1 MRSFSRALAFGGTG
15 FIGRHLVAHLEDQ
28 AIQTVAVGR
37 EGLAGAPEA
46 WKVVQAD
53 LDRLDIAKLF
63 AEHEPDV
70 VFHLANTSL
79 VPASMTAPFEDL
91 LANAGTTVA
100 VLEALRKMTSPPL
113 LVFVSSAAVYGTA
126 ETVPMDEDHPLHPVS
141 PYGVSKLASEQY
153 IRLYSELHGL
163 SAVSARPF
171 SVYGPRQRKLVV
183 YDLLRRLAEG
193 EDPLRVAGSPD
204 LSRDFV
210 WVGDAVKGL
219 LTLAHEAPAE
229 GEAYNLASGVETTLG
244 ELVELLIEQVGGVQ
258 RAEFSGAV
266 RAGDP
271 WRWVGDPSRAQA
283 LGVACDTPL
292 AAGLQLT
299 AEWLLRETI
308 S

>member
-1 MRSFSRALAFGGTG
+1 MRTFSRALALGGTG
-15 FIGRHLVAHLEDQ
+15 FIGRHLVAHLEDE

-46 WKVVQAD
+46 WKVVQSE
-53 LDRLDIAKLF
+53 LDQLNIAELF
-63 AEHEPDV
+63 SEHQPDV

-79 VPASMTAPFEDL
+79 VPASVTAPFEDL
-91 LANAGTTVA
+91 VANAGTTVA
-100 VLEALRKMTSPPL
+100 VLEALRKMNTPPL
-113 LVFVSSAAVYGTA
+113 LVFVSSAAVYGSA
-126 ETVPMDEDHPLHPVS
+126 MTVPMAEDHPLHPVS

-163 SAVSARPF
+163 NALTARPF

-183 YDLLRRLAEG
+183 YDLLRRLAHG
-193 EDPLRVAGSPD
+193 EDPLRIAGSPEV
-204 LSRDFV
+204 SRDFV

-219 LTLAHEAPAE
+219 VTLAREAPAE
-229 GEAYNLASGVETTLG
+229 GEAYNIASGVETTLG
-244 ELVELLIEQVGGVQ
+244 ELADLLIEATGGAQ
-258 RAEFSGAV
+258 RAEFSGVV
-266 RAGDP
+266 RPGDP

-292 AAGLQLT
+292 AAGLTLT

>member
-46 WKVVQAD
+46 WKVVQSD
-53 LDRLDIAKLF
+53 LDKLDISELF
-63 AEHEPDV
+63 AEHDPDV

-79 VPASMTAPFEDL
+79 VPASVTAPFEDL
-91 LANAGTTVA
+91 VANAGTTVA
-100 VLEALRKMTSPPL
+100 VLEALRKMNTPPL
-113 LVFVSSAAVYGTA
+113 LVFVSSAAVYGSA
-126 ETVPMDEDHPLHPVS
+126 ETVPMDEEHPLHPVS

-153 IRLYSELHGL
+153 IRLYAEMHGL
-163 SAVSARPF
+163 PAVTARPF

-183 YDLLRRLAEG
+183 YDLLRRLAQG
-193 EDPLRVAGSPD
+193 EDPLRVSGSPD
-204 LSRDFV
+204 VSRDFV
-210 WVGDAVKGL
+210 WVGDAVKAL
-219 LTLAHEAPAE
+219 LALAIRAPAE
-229 GEAYNLASGVETTLG
+229 GEAYNIASGVETTLG
-244 ELVELLIEQVGGVQ
+244 ELVELLIEQVGGAQ
-258 RAEFSGAV
+258 RAEFSGVV
-266 RAGDP
+266 RPGDP
-271 WRWVGDPSRAQA
+271 WRWVGDDSRART

-292 AAGLQLT
+292 EAGLKLT

>member
-1 MRSFSRALAFGGTG
+1 MRSFSRALALGGTG
-15 FIGRHLVAHLEDQ
+15 FIGRHLVAHLEGE

-46 WKVVQAD
+46 WKVVQSELGD
-53 LDRLDIAKLF
+53 LDMSELF

-70 VFHLANTSL
+70 VFHLANTAL
-79 VPASMTAPFEDL
+79 VPTSMIAPFEDL

-100 VLEALRKMTSPPL
+100 VLEALRKMTRPPL

-126 ETVPMDEDHPLHPVS
+126 ETVPMAEDHPLHPIS

-163 SAVSARPF
+163 RAVTARPF
-171 SVYGPRQRKLVV
+171 SVYGPRQRKLVI
-183 YDLLRRLAEG
+183 YDLLRRLAQG
-193 EDPLRVAGSPD
+193 EDPLRVAGSPEV
-204 LSRDFV
+204 SRDFV

-219 LTLAHEAPAE
+219 LTLARNAPAE
-229 GEAYNLASGVETTLG
+229 GESYNIASGVETPLG
-244 ELVELLIEQVGGVQ
+244 ELVDLLIDSIGGAM
-258 RAEFSGAV
+258 RAEFSGVA
-266 RAGDP
+266 RPGDP
-271 WRWVGDPSRAQA
+271 WRWVGDPSRARA

-292 AAGLQLT
+292 SAGLALT